1 MDVIKK
7 VFSYKERNMIKKKL
21 EKMITLE
28 SSIHPNAIIIRNLKM
43 EIKNKGIN
51 NNKDRYTCL
60 NMLFIARSCRNY
72 SSLNMKLNNYYEYLE
87 GKRSHKDYYGGE
99 YFDIS
104 LTFERDIPTV
114 IKLWNDEYLKNY
126 QSHKY
131 TFEDLYNYNNDVT
144 NRASDQKNGVDKIQ
158 NLIKKKN
165 TKYYYEKM
173 ATMID
178 KFPKIPVPD
187 IEDLF

>member
-87 GKRSHKDYYGGE
+87 GKRSRE

-126 QSHKY
+126 LSHKY
-131 TFEDLYNYNNDVT
+131 TFEDLYNYN
-144 NRASDQKNGVDKIQ
+144 SDQKNGVDKIQ